1 MILLTGALGYVGA
14 IIRRHFEKHHE
25 LLCVD
30 RRPIAR
36 SGGIECDLADGDA
49 VRDLA
54 RRIRPIA
61 VVHAAG
67 NKDIAFCE
75 KNPPEAH
82 RINCETTRNI
92 AAAFGERSR
101 IIYIST
107 DYVFEGIRGNYEET
121 DRPNPSTVYGKSK
134 WCGETEGKR
143 LAKENFTIL
152 RTSAIYDLAA
162 TFPRFLRE
170 KLSAGEAIDC
180 YTDIVYSPT
189 YYKDFL
195 RGLERIIEGVSRDA
209 EIFHIC
215 GESTTR
221 YAFARAFAETF
232 GFDPGLVRPECGRTK
247 GMFLFPDLSMNNDR
261 TRSLLGTKKTSIIEA
276 LGEMR
281 RETAHAGY

>member
-1 MILLTGALGYVGA
+1 MILLSGALGYVGA
-14 IIRRHFEKHHE
+14 IIRRHLEKRYE
-25 LLCVD
+25 LLSVD
-30 RRPIAR
+30 RRPAEGP
-36 SGGIECDLADGDA
+36 GGIECDLSDEGA

-54 RRIRPIA
+54 RRVRPDV

-75 KNPPEAH
+75 KNPSEAH

-101 IIYIST
+101 IIYVST

-143 LAKENFTIL
+143 LAKGNFTIL
-152 RTSAIYDLAA
+152 RTSAIYDFAA
-162 TFPRFLRE
+162 TFPRFLQE

-209 EIFHIC
+209 EIFHVC

-221 YAFARAFAETF
+221 YDFAGAFAETF
-232 GFDPGLVRPECGRTK
+232 GFDPDLVRPEFGRDK
-247 GMFLFPDLSMNNDR
+247 GKFLFPDLSMNNEKTR
-261 TRSLLGTKKTSIIEA
+261 TFLGIGRTGLVES

-281 RETAHAGY
+281 REAAHAGS